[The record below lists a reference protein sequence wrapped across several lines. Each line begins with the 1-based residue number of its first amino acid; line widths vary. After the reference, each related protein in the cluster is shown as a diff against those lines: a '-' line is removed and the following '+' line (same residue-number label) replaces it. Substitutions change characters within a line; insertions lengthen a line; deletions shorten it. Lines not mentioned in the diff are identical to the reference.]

1 MATPRTSKLL
11 SQKEINEITIGK
23 FLHFLNTGKG
33 KGAAEKYF
41 FDPKE
46 IGRAIKSIAQHF
58 PRTTDWVTVI
68 CYGDSQRMLRPDAIA
83 FYEEAQANSD
93 GCERERY
100 LNVLEDLRNGLKT
113 CTDKR

>member
-1 MATPRTSKLL
+1 MTAPRENNLLTP
-11 SQKEINEITIGK
+11 KEIANATVGELLK
-23 FLHFLNTGKG
+23 FLATGKG
-33 KGAAEKYF
+33 RGAAEKYF

-46 IGRAIKSIAQHF
+46 IARAIKSIAQHL
-58 PRTTDWVTVI
+58 PRKADWVTVT
-68 CYGDSQRMLRPDAIA
+68 CYGDSQRMRRQDAIE

-113 CTDKR
+113 CSDKR